1 VPRSNLRSKTQ
12 NFPPRERRLVHGER
26 QIASSTNKGH
36 GRLETRVLISSTG
49 LNSFLD
55 WPFIAQAFKLTR
67 TRELHGQPHT
77 EEFYGIT
84 SLRRDQAT
92 AKDLLRLTRVH
103 WGIENSVFYVRDVA
117 MGEDH
122 CRVRTGTAP
131 HVLSSI
137 RNAALNLLRRNACT
151 NIAAAL
157 RRFCAHPLEALAL
170 LRGEN

>member
-1 VPRSNLRSKTQ
+1 
-12 NFPPRERRLVHGER
+12 
-26 QIASSTNKGH
+26 
-36 GRLETRVLISSTG
+36 VLISSTG

-67 TRELHGQPHT
+67 TRALKGKLST
-77 EEFYGIT
+77 DDFYGIT
-84 SLRRDQAT
+84 SLRRDQAS
-92 AKDLLRLTRVH
+92 AKDLLHLTREH
-103 WGIENSVFYVRDVA
+103 WGIENSVFYVRDMA

-131 HVLSSI
+131 HVLSYL
-137 RNAALNLLRRNACT
+137 RNAALNLLRRAACT

-157 RRFCAHPLEALAL
+157 RRFSAHPCEALAL